1 MINMHKS
8 GNDAAASAAKVS
20 ILDYINVRLGFL
32 TRHRRIMDK
41 PVPAWINYFYC
52 FGGVTFT
59 LFLVQVLTGLLLSVF
74 YSPSEAEA
82 YQSIQL
88 LSKAV
93 PLGNLL
99 RSTHHWAANLMV
111 VMVIL
116 HMLRVFVTG
125 SYKNPRELNWV
136 AGALLLVMT
145 MSFGFTGYLL
155 PWDQKAYW
163 ATVVGTNMLGSV
175 PFIGAGLASLVRGGA
190 EVSGRT
196 LLRFYSMHV
205 LWFPVLTAVFLWVHF
220 HILRRLGISGGL

>member
-1 MINMHKS
+1 MIDMRKI
-8 GNDAAASAAKVS
+8 GNDNATSATRMG
-20 ILDYINVRLGFL
+20 ILDYINTRLGFM

-82 YQSIQL
+82 YQSIQR
-88 LSKAV
+88 LSRIA

-111 VMVIL
+111 VMVML
-116 HMLRVFVTG
+116 HMFRVFVTG

-136 AGALLLVMT
+136 AGAFLFMMT

-175 PFIGAGLASLVRGGA
+175 PYIGAGLAALVRGGA
-190 EVSGRT
+190 EVSGQT

-205 LWFPVLTAVFLWVHF
+205 LWFPILTAVFLWVHF